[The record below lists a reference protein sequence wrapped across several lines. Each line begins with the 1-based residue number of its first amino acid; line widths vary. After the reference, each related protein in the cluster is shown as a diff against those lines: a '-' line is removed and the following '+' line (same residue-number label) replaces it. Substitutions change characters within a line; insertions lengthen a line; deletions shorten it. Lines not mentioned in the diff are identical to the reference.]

1 MVKKLFST
9 VNSNDSINDFALL
22 FLRLS
27 AGLTMAFAHG
37 LGKMPPPE
45 MLVQGVGAMGFPM
58 PELFAW
64 LAGLSEFLGGLF
76 LAIGLLTR
84 PAAFFMAI
92 TMGVAAFVVHA
103 ADPFVKKEMALLYLF
118 ISAFF
123 AIRGAGKFSVDRFIC
138 KK

>member
-1 MVKKLFST
+1 MVKKIFST
-9 VNSNDSINDFALL
+9 VNSNDSVNDFALL
-22 FLRLS
+22 FLRVC

-45 MLVQGVGAMGFPM
+45 MFVQGLTAMGFPM
-58 PELFAW
+58 PELLAW
-64 LAGLSEFLGGLF
+64 MAGLAEFLGGIF

-84 PAAFFMAI
+84 PAAFFIAC
-92 TMGVAAFVVHA
+92 TMVGAAFIAHA

-118 ISAFF
+118 ISVFF
-123 AIRGAGKFSVDRFIC
+123 VIRGAGKFSVDRFIC